1 MLRSLFIAF
10 FMTGSAMA
18 LIPAEKPPSSLLP
31 RSGKVTLRH
40 SAQKTIGCVQ
50 KSKGRDLKCVPEL
63 ATITRSAAI
72 TLHPVAG
79 PGVSDKEQRQAVK
92 VTLSKEAVDVPLARG
107 IWELEWQGR
116 SERERFFLG
125 GGDELAIAL
134 FTQLG
139 GCKKSEDD
147 CVLTTEGSIQKVNI
161 PKDSRR

>member
-1 MLRSLFIAF
+1 MLRSLFITF

-50 KSKGRDLKCVPEL
+50 KSKGRDLKCVPEFS
-63 ATITRSAAI
+63 TITRSAGL
-72 TLHPVAG
+72 TLHPVTG
-79 PGVSDKEQRQAVK
+79 PDVSDKDPRQAVK
-92 VTLSKEAVDVPLARG
+92 ITLSKEAVDVPLARG
-107 IWELEWQGR
+107 VWELEWHGR
-116 SERERFFLG
+116 SERDRFFVG
-125 GGDELAIAL
+125 RGDELAIGL

-139 GCKKSEDD
+139 GCKKSEDE
-147 CVLTTEGSIQKVNI
+147 CVLSTEGSIQKVNI